1 MADTDAQTQ
10 SINWNALGEDGS
22 GDPSASAPQAN
33 GNTGSQPDTAPDNK
47 PGQPGKV
54 IGIAGVK
61 GGLGTTT
68 VALNLAMTLVQAGHR
83 VIYLE
88 LSSHPGTV
96 TSYLNLTSDSSV
108 QENQI
113 ESSPMDEAGLSKS
126 LIKHPTGLEIL
137 YFSIWSKTHR
147 SYISSEFL
155 KFLFQELTQRA
166 EYLIVDF
173 PLESSPI
180 SGCIIE
186 HCQLMNVILDTDR
199 VCMETAQEQIPDLT
213 KETQIPI
220 LLTVVNRTGMPSTD
234 GLKGIQD
241 QLGCQA
247 LAQIPSATE
256 LCFTA
261 VTKKLPIVCN
271 NPNSVPALQFFQM
284 RDHLLEFLSGGAA
297 PQPRDRRSKDRR
309 KQNRRMSRDGW

>member
-1 MADTDAQTQ
+1 MVDTEAQTQ
-10 SINWNALGEDGS
+10 SINWNALGEDG
-22 GDPSASAPQAN
+22 PCEPAASAPHAD
-33 GNTGSQPDTAPDNK
+33 GNTGGQPDAAPDNK
-47 PGQPGKV
+47 PAQPGKV
-54 IGIAGVK
+54 IGFAGVK

-68 VALNLAMTLVQAGHR
+68 VALNLAMTLVQAGKR

-96 TSYLNLTSDSSV
+96 TSYLNLTSAPSSKPGGA
-108 QENQI
+108 
-113 ESSPMDEAGLSKS
+113 ESPCMDETSLSQS
-126 LIKHPTGLEIL
+126 LIKHPTGLETI
-137 YFSIWSKTHR
+137 YFSLWSKTYR
-147 SYISSEFL
+147 SYISTEFL
-155 KFLFQELTQRA
+155 RFLFQELTQRA

-173 PLESSPI
+173 PLEASPI
-180 SGCIIE
+180 TGCILG

-199 VCMETAQEQIPDLT
+199 VCMETAQSQIPYLT
-213 KETQIPI
+213 NETQIPI

-309 KQNRRMSRDGW
+309 KQNRRTRRDGW

>member
-1 MADTDAQTQ
+1 MADTDAQTP
-10 SINWNALGEDGS
+10 SINWNALGEDGPC
-22 GDPSASAPQAN
+22 DPAASAPHTD
-33 GNTGSQPDTAPDNK
+33 GNTRSQPDTAPGK
-47 PGQPGKV
+47 TPGQPGKV
-54 IGIAGVK
+54 IGFAGVK

-68 VALNLAMTLVQAGHR
+68 AALNLAMTLVQAGHR

-88 LSSHPGTV
+88 LSTHPGTV
-96 TSYLNLTSDSSV
+96 SSYLNLTPDSSV
-108 QENQI
+108 LLSEI
-113 ESSPMDEAGLSKS
+113 ESSSIDEASLSKS
-126 LIKHPTGLEIL
+126 IIKHGTGLETM
-137 YFSIWSKTHR
+137 YFSLWSKTQR

-180 SGCIIE
+180 TGCILE

-199 VCMETAQEQIPDLT
+199 VCMETAQKQILFLT

-220 LLTVVNRTGMPSTD
+220 LLTVVNRTGMPPAD

-247 LAQIPSATE
+247 LAVIPSATE

-261 VTKKLPIVCN
+261 VTKNLPIVCN
-271 NPNSVPALQFFQM
+271 NPNSVPALQFFQI
-284 RDHLLEFLSGGAA
+284 RDRILEFLSGGAA
-297 PQPRDRRSKDRR
+297 PLQRDRRAKDRR
-309 KQNRRMSRDGW
+309 KQNRRMTRDGW